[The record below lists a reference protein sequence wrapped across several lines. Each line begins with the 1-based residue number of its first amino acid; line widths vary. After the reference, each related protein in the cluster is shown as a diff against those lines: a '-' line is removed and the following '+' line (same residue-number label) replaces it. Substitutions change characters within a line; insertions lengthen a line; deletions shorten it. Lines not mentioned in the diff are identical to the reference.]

1 MTEPTN
7 AVLAEQIRQLRNE
20 LMSHKEETK
29 EEFREVHKDMK
40 SMGDSVSSA
49 QKVADQVNHSM
60 NYVTKAVDEMKSLV
74 HGFTQLITAQ
84 NDRIDNKISEQN
96 TKIDSFIN
104 SDKRKDSKKQMFVS
118 VLQVG
123 AGILIALIGF
133 WAKGS

>member
-7 AVLAEQIRQLRNE
+7 AVLAEQIRQLRKD
-20 LMSHKEETK
+20 LVAHKEETK
-29 EEFREVHKDMK
+29 EDFREVHKDIK
-40 SMGDSVSSA
+40 GLEDSVSSA

-74 HGFTQLITAQ
+74 HGFTQLITTQ

-104 SDKRKDSKKQMFVS
+104 SDKRKDSKKQMLVS

-123 AGILIALIGF
+123 AGIIIAVIGF
-133 WAKGS
+133 WAKG

>member
-7 AVLAEQIRQLRNE
+7 AVLAEQIRQLRKD
-20 LMSHKEETK
+20 LIAHKEETK
-29 EEFREVHKDMK
+29 EDFREVHKDIK
-40 SMGDSVSSA
+40 VLEDSVNSA

-104 SDKRKDSKKQMFVS
+104 SDKRRDSKRTLIVS
-118 VLQVG
+118 ILQVG
-123 AGILIALIGF
+123 AGILIAVLGF
-133 WAKGS
+133 LVKG